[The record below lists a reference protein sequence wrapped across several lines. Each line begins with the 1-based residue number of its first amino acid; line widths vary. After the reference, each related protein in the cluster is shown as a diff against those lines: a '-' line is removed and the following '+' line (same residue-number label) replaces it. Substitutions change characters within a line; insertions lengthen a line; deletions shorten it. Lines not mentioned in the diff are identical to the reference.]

1 MRTKM
6 IRKHTVRSFYAWT
19 AVLFLVFPSSLLARV
34 DQEAGRIRPPAAWTD
49 SLGWPAQNLIS
60 RKRGSSQS
68 GEGSYESLSPEDKA
82 RIKNRSKKWENL
94 PPEKRRELERRMDQ
108 WKALPPEEKDLMRK
122 RHQQWQDLAPGER
135 DRIREKLNRWDSLSP
150 QEQDEIRRKFKRP

>member
-6 IRKHTVRSFYAWT
+6 IRKKAVRALYAGI
-19 AVLFLVFPSSLLARV
+19 AVLFLALPSSSLARV
-34 DQEAGRIRPPAAWTD
+34 DRDAGRIGPPAAWTE
-49 SLGWPAQNLIS
+49 SRSWPAENRIS
-60 RKRGSSQS
+60 RRKGPSQS
-68 GEGSYESLSPEDKA
+68 GEGSYERLSPEEKD
-82 RIKNRSKKWENL
+82 RLKNRSREWENL

-122 RHQQWQDLAPGER
+122 RHQQWQDLPPGER

-150 QEQDEIRRKFKRP
+150 QEQNEIRRKFKSR